1 MKFDLTLVSLAGWV
15 LIRIRHIAL
24 DEISIARATV
34 GSMFMASGEDFMKKT
49 QQLAWP
55 CWPFFTAI
63 LHGPSRAATY
73 RLAWSVSRF
82 AMARKER
89 REATCSREQ
98 TTFSFGKGATA

>member
-1 MKFDLTLVSLAGWV
+1 
-15 LIRIRHIAL
+15 
-24 DEISIARATV
+24 
-34 GSMFMASGEDFMKKT
+34 MFMASGEDFMKKT

-89 REATCSREQ
+89 REQPVPVSKLLFLSAKEQ
-98 TTFSFGKGATA
+98 QHDDTHLP